1 MLGFFVFKNLP
12 AVGIFVCQMQEIVV
26 ILGYKKIII
35 GDNNMT
41 KEVWRDIEGYEGLY
55 QVSDQG
61 RVKSLGRKW
70 RKSERILNPVVRHD
84 GYVVVGLYSGGKPKT
99 FKVHRLVCEAFH
111 ENPDNKPQVNHIN
124 EIKTDNRACN
134 LEWCTAEENTNFGT
148 RTERSGKAQSKPVA
162 QYAQDGELIKIWQS
176 TREVERQ
183 TGFRHGYIC
192 QSANGK
198 RKQAYGFIW
207 KYVS

>member
-1 MLGFFVFKNLP
+1 
-12 AVGIFVCQMQEIVV
+12 
-26 ILGYKKIII
+26 
-35 GDNNMT
+35 MT
-41 KEVWRDIEGYEGLY
+41 KEVWRDVKGYEGLY

-70 RKSERILNPVVRHD
+70 RKSERFLKPVVRHD

-134 LEWCTAEENTNFGT
+134 LEWATARENSNFGT

-162 QYAQDGELIKIWQS
+162 QYAQDGELIKIWPS

-183 TGFRHGYIC
+183 AGFRHGYIC